1 MLFDFP
7 GDTLHLSGVDIITGT
22 PVLDI
27 KPYIPDY
34 DSPTTRTD
42 DSNSQHSKTSF
53 LDLQVA
59 EDMEL
64 DEEPD
69 ILETSS
75 KHFTERSP
83 EKSISC
89 PASASGFSQSGSKS
103 RNDVLAEVKD
113 YLKHEH
119 VFSEKTAEDKNT
131 DSPECSLGGPTP
143 ISSSRLSFGHELY
156 STIAAWVRTPPISN
170 LDVQFTVNAEEQLKE
185 FVPCNSTGTCYK
197 HLRLYSTV
205 FFSVILLFNSN

>member
-42 DSNSQHSKTSF
+42 DTSSQHSKNSF
-53 LDLQVA
+53 LDLQMA

-69 ILETSS
+69 ILETTS
-75 KHFTERSP
+75 KHFTELSP
-83 EKSISC
+83 ETSISC
-89 PASASGFSQSGSKS
+89 PASDSDFSQSGSKS
-103 RNDVLAEVKD
+103 RDDVLAEVKD

-119 VFSEKTAEDKNT
+119 VFSEKTTEDKNT
-131 DSPECSLGGPTP
+131 DAPECGLVEPTP

-156 STIAAWVRTPPISN
+156 STIAAWVRTPPITN
-170 LDVQFTVNAEEQLKE
+170 LDVRFTVNAEEQLKE
-185 FVPCNSTGTCYK
+185 FVPCYSTGTY
-197 HLRLYSTV
+197 V
-205 FFSVILLFNSN
+205 MNI